1 MKKRFFTKNEGYS
14 LVEMRIVIAIVLVL
28 ATGALLSYS
37 VVHSARAKEGA
48 IKVGA
53 EFNELKN
60 RCMNMAPEDSSH
72 DYYAMAMYNDAQ
84 DVTHITLV
92 SHNVAGSYDD
102 VPDTDVM
109 LSSTVRVMFDT
120 GSYYEA
126 DGTTKVD
133 VTTETAPGSKASP
146 IYICFDKRG
155 NCYSGYGEYK
165 FYKNRGNKVA
175 RVNVKQNGGIDVR

>member
-1 MKKRFFTKNEGYS
+1 MMKRFFTKNEGYS
-14 LVEMRIVIAIVLVL
+14 LVEMIIVIAIVLVL

-60 RCMNMAPEDSSH
+60 RCMNMAPDDSSH
-72 DYYAMAMYNDAQ
+72 DFYALSMYNDDQ
-84 DVTHITLV
+84 DVTHLTLV
-92 SHNVAGSYDD
+92 SHKKTGGFDD

-109 LSSTVRVMFDT
+109 LSSSVRVMFDQ

-133 VTTETAPGSKASP
+133 VSSETAPGSKSSP

-155 NCYSGYGEYK
+155 NCYSGYGDYK
-165 FYKNRGNKVA
+165 FFKNRGNQVA